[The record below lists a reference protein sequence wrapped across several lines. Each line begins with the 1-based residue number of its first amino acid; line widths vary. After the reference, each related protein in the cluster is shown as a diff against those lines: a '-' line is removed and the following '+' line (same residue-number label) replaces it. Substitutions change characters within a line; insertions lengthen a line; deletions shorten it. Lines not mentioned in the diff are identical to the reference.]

1 MEVVND
7 GTTFFRGQF
16 LGCASGRYRNW
27 SDCEWQSRL
36 ICCDHYTC
44 FRSVS
49 DARSPVPYY
58 CPEVIKIN
66 QSSITTLGLS
76 GHQSGSWQRC
86 VWSFIITNVSKYYS
100 KWSSSIFYLIFSIF
114 RNPLQPQ
121 LFFTTSTFWKIL
133 FKLQSPFAMCGRDL
147 LYHLHPFNDTF
158 SNLHTYPQ
166 SSAVGVQLTRPAVKF
181 RNSYNLKCEFWN
193 IASVSVRIEDYIAP
207 HLCRR

>member
-1 MEVVND
+1 MEVVTD

-27 SDCEWQSRL
+27 SDCDWQSRL

-76 GHQSGSWQRC
+76 GHQSGSWHRC

-121 LFFTTSTFWKIL
+121 LFFTTNCLEKYFLNYSLLLQCAGETYSTICKPLMIHFQICIPTRKPKRWEYSSL
-133 FKLQSPFAMCGRDL
+133 DL
-147 LYHLHPFNDTF
+147 
-158 SNLHTYPQ
+158 
-166 SSAVGVQLTRPAVKF
+166 R
-181 RNSYNLKCEFWN
+181 
-193 IASVSVRIEDYIAP
+193 
-207 HLCRR
+207 